1 MKLITI
7 SGLDGS
13 GKSTQIDLLKNH
25 LEKKGFNVFYFH
37 AVQFSIVNKILNKNS
52 LPGKS
57 KAKTKSGK
65 LGIFIRKV
73 ALFIDLLRFRHK
85 FFIMAQESKIDF
97 ILTDR
102 YFFDQI
108 VNIVYLEKRNFSK
121 KISYRH
127 RTAKKYMIDPS
138 LKIYLKVSPTTIL
151 QRNRD
156 IEQGKKYLEN
166 KNKLYNQT
174 AEKWN
179 LKIINGEENKEAVFD
194 QIKKAIEPVINN

>member
-1 MKLITI
+1 MKLISI

-13 GKSTQIDLLKNH
+13 GKSTQINLLKKY
-25 LEKKGFNVFYFH
+25 LEKKGFKVFYFH
-37 AVQFSIVNKILNKNS
+37 AIQFSIINKIINKNS

-57 KAKTKSGK
+57 KAKVKSGK
-65 LGIFIRKV
+65 LGIIIRKF

-85 FFIMAQESKIDF
+85 FFIMAQKNEIDF

-108 VNIVYLEKRNFSK
+108 VNIVYLEKRAFSK

-127 RTAKKYMIDPS
+127 KTAKKYMIDPN
-138 LKIYLKVSPTTIL
+138 LKIYLKVSPKIIIR
-151 QRNRD
+151 RNQEV
-156 IEQGKKYLEN
+156 EQGKMYL
-166 KNKLYNQT
+166 KNKKPLYDQL

-179 LKIINGEENKEAVFD
+179 LKIINGEENKEIVFD
-194 QIKKAIEPVINN
+194 RIKETIKPVINN